1 MLEPGTRTWR
11 PPRRLWRNERE
22 PKSVWAPS
30 ATLGFKLPLLL
41 LPLVVLSVMVGSG
54 GFLITRASE
63 PEGSSRE

>member
-30 ATLGFKLPLLL
+30 ATLGFKLPS
-41 LPLVVLSVMVGSG
+41 PSVVVVGSG

-63 PEGSSRE
+63 PEGSSQE